1 MAMTSDAPLSA
12 ILSNLEAQIARHRE
26 REAFHAQQEA
36 HHGQQRQ
43 VHAAELEVLTKNL
56 ETFRAAATAALD
68 LADRPG
74 IAMAASAAP
83 APAPDP
89 DPGRKPRLSRMVAL
103 VVESWPA
110 GQPFGVSHVAA
121 EVHRR
126 YRERLRKGADPRMI
140 SVHLRRLLAT
150 GRLTAVQRG
159 RPHHEALYV
168 RRG

>member
-1 MAMTSDAPLSA
+1 MRTDAPLSA

-26 REAFHAQQEA
+26 RETFHAQQES

-43 VHAAELEVLTKNL
+43 LHAAELEVLTKNL

-74 IAMAASAAP
+74 ASTPALAAS

-110 GQPFGVSHVAA
+110 NQPFGVSNVTA

-126 YRERLRKGADPRMI
+126 YRDRLRKAVDPRMI
-140 SVHLRRLLAT
+140 SVHLRRLLAA
-150 GRLTAVQRG
+150 GRLAAVQRG
-159 RPHHEALYV
+159 RPHHEALYA
-168 RRG
+168 RKE

>member
-1 MAMTSDAPLSA
+1 MAMTTDAPLSA
-12 ILSNLEAQIARHRE
+12 ILSNLEAQIAQRRE

-43 VHAAELEVLTKNL
+43 LHAAELEVLTKNL
-56 ETFRAAATAALD
+56 ETFRAAASAALD

-74 IAMAASAAP
+74 TSTPALAASI
-83 APAPDP
+83 PAPDP

-110 GQPFGVSHVAA
+110 GRPFGVSHIHA

-140 SVHLRRLLAT
+140 SVHLRRLLAA
-150 GRLTAVQRG
+150 GRLTAIQRG
-159 RPHHEALYV
+159 RPHHEALYA
-168 RRG
+168 RPE